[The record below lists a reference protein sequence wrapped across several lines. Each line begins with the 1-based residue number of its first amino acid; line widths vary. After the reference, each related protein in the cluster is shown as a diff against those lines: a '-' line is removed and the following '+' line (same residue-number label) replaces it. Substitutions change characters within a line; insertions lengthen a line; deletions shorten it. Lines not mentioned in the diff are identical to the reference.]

1 MNLLKEAFPLKYWRG
16 YLTAA
21 IFGFFS
27 WALIQFAKTHDKV
40 IDMVYPYVT
49 RMAQTFLA
57 EWSAG
62 ADYLLW
68 QVVLVVFAVV
78 VLATVV
84 LMIVFRWNPIQWF
97 GWVLASIAIVFT
109 LHTGLYGL
117 NYYAGP
123 ISDDIR
129 LTESEYNLEQLEA
142 AALYYRDKA
151 NALAAE
157 VDRAGDGSVQFP
169 EFAQMADMAG
179 DGFDKLVYDQYLSVF
194 AGSKVPVKQLGWADA
209 FTAAGI
215 TSLHIPLTG
224 EAAVNPQI
232 PAVSLPFT
240 ICEVMAN
247 RMCISIERDSL
258 FAAFLACG
266 ANESTDFRYSA
277 YFMAYYYCMDG
288 IRSMNTIPSNAAMVR
303 VSEGESDMLRR
314 DMAAYEEFFRVNQKD
329 DKKALAD
336 KAGSILGEKDAN
348 VAENFTDL
356 LVSWHIQEVVIPSQV
371 VEEIPF
377 DPMDETQVDLT
388 VIPTPT
394 ETEGTEE

>member
-1 MNLLKEAFPLKYWRG
+1 MKYWRG

-27 WALIQFAKTHDKV
+27 WALIEFAKSHDKV

-49 RMAQTFLA
+49 RMTQTFLA
-57 EWSAG
+57 QWSAG
-62 ADYLLW
+62 TDFLLW
-68 QVVLVVFAVV
+68 QLLLVVFAVV

-84 LMIVFRWNPIQWF
+84 LMIVFKWNPVQWF
-97 GWVLASIAIVFT
+97 GWVLAAAAIVFT
-109 LHTGLYGL
+109 LHTGIYGL
-117 NYYAGP
+117 NNYAGP

-151 NALAAE
+151 NALAAQ
-157 VDRAGDGSVQFP
+157 VSRGDDGSVQFP
-169 EFAQMADMAG
+169 GFDQMALMAG

-194 AGSKVPVKQLGWADA
+194 AGSKVPVKKLGWADA
-209 FTAAGI
+209 FTSAGI
-215 TSLHIPLTG
+215 TSLHMPLTG

-240 ICEVMAN
+240 ICEAMAN
-247 RMCISIERDSL
+247 RMCISIDRDAL
-258 FAAFLACG
+258 FAAFLACE
-266 ANESTDFRYSA
+266 ANGSTDFRYSA
-277 YFMAYYYCMDG
+277 YFMAYYYCMDA
-288 IRSMNTIPSNAAMVR
+288 IRTMNTIPSNAAMVR
-303 VSEGESDMLRR
+303 VQEGEIDLLRR
-314 DMAAYEEFFRVNQKD
+314 DLDAYEEFFRLNRKD

-336 KAGSILGEKDAN
+336 KASNILGEKDAY

>member
-1 MNLLKEAFPLKYWRG
+1 MKYWRG

-62 ADYLLW
+62 TDLLLW
-68 QVVLVVFAVV
+68 QVILVVFAVV

-84 LMIVFRWNPIQWF
+84 LMIVFRWNPVQWL
-97 GWVLASIAIVFT
+97 GWVLASVAIVFT

-151 NALAAE
+151 NDLAGK
-157 VDRAGDGSVQFP
+157 VNRGSDGGVQFP
-169 EFAQMADMAG
+169 TFAQMADMAG
-179 DGFDKLVYDQYLSVF
+179 SGFDTLVYDQYLSVF
-194 AGSKVPVKQLGWADA
+194 AGSKVPVKELGWADV
-209 FTAAGI
+209 FTAAGV
-215 TSLHIPLTG
+215 TSLHMPLTG

-240 ICEVMAN
+240 ICEAMAN
-247 RMCISIERDSL
+247 RMCISIERDAL
-258 FAAFLACG
+258 FAAFLACD

-277 YFMAYYYCMDG
+277 YFMAYYYCMDA

-314 DMAAYEEFFRVNQKD
+314 DLDAYEEFFRVNQKD

-336 KAGSILGEKDAN
+336 KAGSILGEKDAH
-348 VAENFTDL
+348 VAANFTDL

>member
-1 MNLLKEAFPLKYWRG
+1 MKYWRG

-49 RMAQTFLA
+49 RMTQTFLA

-62 ADYLLW
+62 TDLLLW
-68 QVVLVVFAVV
+68 QAVLVVFAVV

-84 LMIVFRWNPIQWF
+84 LMIVFKWNPIQWF
-97 GWVLASIAIVFT
+97 GWVLASVAIVFT

-151 NALAAE
+151 NDLAGQ
-157 VDRAGDGSVQFP
+157 VIRSGDGSVQFP
-169 EFAQMADMAG
+169 TFEQMADMAG
-179 DGFDKLVYDQYLSVF
+179 SGFDTLVYDKYLSVF

-209 FTAAGI
+209 FTAAGV
-215 TSLHIPLTG
+215 TSVHIPLTG

-232 PAVSLPFT
+232 PAVSLPFA

-247 RMCISIERDSL
+247 RMCISIDRDAL
-258 FAAFLACG
+258 FAAFLACD
-266 ANESTDFRYSA
+266 ANESTDFRYSG
-277 YFMAYYYCMDG
+277 YFMAYYYCMDA
-288 IRSMNTIPSNAAMVR
+288 IRTMNTIPSNAAMVR
-303 VSEGESDMLRR
+303 VAEGASDLLRA
-314 DMAAYEEFFRVNQKD
+314 DLDAYEEFFRVNQKD

-336 KAGSILGEKDAN
+336 KASHILGEKDAF

>member
-1 MNLLKEAFPLKYWRG
+1 LKYWRG

-27 WALIQFAKTHDKV
+27 WALIEFAKSHDKV

-49 RMAQTFLA
+49 RMTQTFLA
-57 EWSAG
+57 QWSAG
-62 ADYLLW
+62 TDFLLW
-68 QVVLVVFAVV
+68 QLLLVVFAVV

-84 LMIVFRWNPIQWF
+84 LMIVFKWNPVQWF
-97 GWVLASIAIVFT
+97 GWVLAAAAIVFT
-109 LHTGLYGL
+109 LHTGIYGL
-117 NYYAGP
+117 NNYAGP

-151 NALAAE
+151 NALAAQ
-157 VDRAGDGSVQFP
+157 VSRGDDGSVQFP
-169 EFAQMADMAG
+169 GFDQMALMAG

-194 AGSKVPVKQLGWADA
+194 AGSKVPVKKLGWADA
-209 FTAAGI
+209 FTSAGI
-215 TSLHIPLTG
+215 TSLHMPLTG
-224 EAAVNPQI
+224 KAAVNPQI
-232 PAVSLPFT
+232 PTVSLPFT
-240 ICEVMAN
+240 ICEAMAN
-247 RMCISIERDSL
+247 RMCISIDRDAL
-258 FAAFLACG
+258 FAAFLACE
-266 ANESTDFRYSA
+266 ANGSTDFRYSA
-277 YFMAYYYCMDG
+277 YFMAYYYCMDA
-288 IRSMNTIPSNAAMVR
+288 IRTMNTIPSNAAMVR
-303 VSEGESDMLRR
+303 VQEGEIDLLRR
-314 DMAAYEEFFRVNQKD
+314 DLDAYEEFFRLNRKD

-336 KAGSILGEKDAN
+336 KASNILGEKDAY

>member
-1 MNLLKEAFPLKYWRG
+1 MKYWRG

-27 WALIQFAKTHDKV
+27 WALIEFAKSHDKV

-49 RMAQTFLA
+49 RMTQTFLA
-57 EWSAG
+57 QWSAG
-62 ADYLLW
+62 TDFLLW
-68 QVVLVVFAVV
+68 QLLLVVFAVV

-84 LMIVFRWNPIQWF
+84 LMIVFKWNPVQWF
-97 GWVLASIAIVFT
+97 GWVLAAAAIVFT
-109 LHTGLYGL
+109 LHTGIYGL
-117 NYYAGP
+117 NNYAGP

-151 NALAAE
+151 NALAAQ
-157 VDRAGDGSVQFP
+157 VSRGDDGSVQFP
-169 EFAQMADMAG
+169 GFDQMALMAG

-194 AGSKVPVKQLGWADA
+194 AGSKVPVKKLGWADA
-209 FTAAGI
+209 FTSAGI
-215 TSLHIPLTG
+215 TSLHMPLTG

-232 PAVSLPFT
+232 PTVSLPFT
-240 ICEVMAN
+240 ICEAMAN
-247 RMCISIERDSL
+247 RMCISIDRDAL
-258 FAAFLACG
+258 FAAFLACE
-266 ANESTDFRYSA
+266 ANGSTDFRYSA
-277 YFMAYYYCMDG
+277 YFMAYYYCMDA
-288 IRSMNTIPSNAAMVR
+288 IRTMNTIPSNAAMVR
-303 VSEGESDMLRR
+303 VQEGEIDLLRR
-314 DMAAYEEFFRVNQKD
+314 DLDAYEEFFRLNRKD

-336 KAGSILGEKDAN
+336 KASNILGEKDAY

>member
-1 MNLLKEAFPLKYWRG
+1 LKYWRG

-27 WALIQFAKTHDKV
+27 WALIEFAKSHDKV

-49 RMAQTFLA
+49 RMTQTFLA
-57 EWSAG
+57 QWSAG
-62 ADYLLW
+62 TDFLLW
-68 QVVLVVFAVV
+68 QLLLVVFAVV

-84 LMIVFRWNPIQWF
+84 LMIVFKWNPVQWF
-97 GWVLASIAIVFT
+97 GWVLAAAAIVFT
-109 LHTGLYGL
+109 LHTGIYGL
-117 NYYAGP
+117 NNYAGP

-151 NALAAE
+151 NALAAQ
-157 VDRAGDGSVQFP
+157 VSRGDDGSVQFP
-169 EFAQMADMAG
+169 GFDQMALMAG

-194 AGSKVPVKQLGWADA
+194 AGSKVPVKKLGWADA
-209 FTAAGI
+209 FTSAGI
-215 TSLHIPLTG
+215 TSLHMPLTG

-232 PAVSLPFT
+232 PTVSLPFT
-240 ICEVMAN
+240 ICEAMAN
-247 RMCISIERDSL
+247 RMCISIDRDAL
-258 FAAFLACG
+258 FAAFLACE
-266 ANESTDFRYSA
+266 ANNSTDFRYSA
-277 YFMAYYYCMDG
+277 YFMAYYYCMDA
-288 IRSMNTIPSNAAMVR
+288 IRTMNTIPSNAAMVR
-303 VSEGESDMLRR
+303 VQEGEIDLLRR
-314 DMAAYEEFFRVNQKD
+314 DLDAYEEFFRLNRKD

-336 KAGSILGEKDAN
+336 KASNILGEKDAY

>member
-1 MNLLKEAFPLKYWRG
+1 LKYWRG

-27 WALIQFAKTHDKV
+27 WALIEFAKSHDKV

-49 RMAQTFLA
+49 RMTQTFLA
-57 EWSAG
+57 QWSAG
-62 ADYLLW
+62 TDFLLW
-68 QVVLVVFAVV
+68 QLLLVVFAVV

-84 LMIVFRWNPIQWF
+84 LMIVFKWNPVQWF
-97 GWVLASIAIVFT
+97 GWVLAAAAIVFT
-109 LHTGLYGL
+109 LHTGIYGL
-117 NYYAGP
+117 NNYAGP

-151 NALAAE
+151 NALAAQ
-157 VDRAGDGSVQFP
+157 VSRGDDGSVRFP
-169 EFAQMADMAG
+169 GFDQMALMAG

-194 AGSKVPVKQLGWADA
+194 AGSKVPVKKLGWADA
-209 FTAAGI
+209 FTSAGI
-215 TSLHIPLTG
+215 TSLHMPLTG

-232 PAVSLPFT
+232 PTVSLPFT
-240 ICEVMAN
+240 ICEAMAN
-247 RMCISIERDSL
+247 RMCISIDRDAL
-258 FAAFLACG
+258 FAAFLACE
-266 ANESTDFRYSA
+266 ANGSTDFRYSA
-277 YFMAYYYCMDG
+277 YFMAYYYCMDA
-288 IRSMNTIPSNAAMVR
+288 IRTMNTIPSNAAMVR
-303 VSEGESDMLRR
+303 VQEGEIDLLRR
-314 DMAAYEEFFRVNQKD
+314 DLDAYEEFFRLNRKD

-336 KAGSILGEKDAN
+336 KASNILGEKDAY

>member
-1 MNLLKEAFPLKYWRG
+1 LKYWRG

-27 WALIQFAKTHDKV
+27 WALIEFAKSHDKV

-49 RMAQTFLA
+49 RMTQTFLA
-57 EWSAG
+57 QWSAG
-62 ADYLLW
+62 TDFLLW
-68 QVVLVVFAVV
+68 QLLLVVFAVV

-84 LMIVFRWNPIQWF
+84 LMIVFKWNPVQWF
-97 GWVLASIAIVFT
+97 GWVLAAAAIVIT
-109 LHTGLYGL
+109 LHTGIYGL
-117 NYYAGP
+117 NNYAGP

-151 NALAAE
+151 NALAAQ
-157 VDRAGDGSVQFP
+157 VSRGDDGSVQFP
-169 EFAQMADMAG
+169 GFDQMALMAG

-194 AGSKVPVKQLGWADA
+194 AGSKVPVKKLGWADA
-209 FTAAGI
+209 FTSAGI
-215 TSLHIPLTG
+215 TSLHMPLTG

-232 PAVSLPFT
+232 PTVSLPFT
-240 ICEVMAN
+240 ICEAMAN
-247 RMCISIERDSL
+247 RMCISIDRDAL
-258 FAAFLACG
+258 FAAFLACE
-266 ANESTDFRYSA
+266 ANGSTDFRYSA
-277 YFMAYYYCMDG
+277 YFMAYYYCMDA
-288 IRSMNTIPSNAAMVR
+288 IRTMNTIPSNAAMVR
-303 VSEGESDMLRR
+303 VQEGEIDLLRR
-314 DMAAYEEFFRVNQKD
+314 DLDAYEEFFRLNRKD

-336 KAGSILGEKDAN
+336 KASNILGEKDAY

>member
-1 MNLLKEAFPLKYWRG
+1 LKYWRG

-27 WALIQFAKTHDKV
+27 WALIEFAKSHDKV

-49 RMAQTFLA
+49 RMTQTFLA
-57 EWSAG
+57 QWSAG
-62 ADYLLW
+62 TDFLLW
-68 QVVLVVFAVV
+68 QLLLVVFAVV

-84 LMIVFRWNPIQWF
+84 LMIVFKWNPVQWF
-97 GWVLASIAIVFT
+97 GWVLAAAAIVFT
-109 LHTGLYGL
+109 LHTGIYGL
-117 NYYAGP
+117 NNYAGP

-151 NALAAE
+151 NALAAQ
-157 VDRAGDGSVQFP
+157 VSRGDDGSVQFP
-169 EFAQMADMAG
+169 GFDQMALMAG

-194 AGSKVPVKQLGWADA
+194 AGSKVPVKKLGWADA
-209 FTAAGI
+209 FTSAGI
-215 TSLHIPLTG
+215 TSLHMPLTG

-232 PAVSLPFT
+232 PTVSLPFT
-240 ICEVMAN
+240 ICEAMAN
-247 RMCISIERDSL
+247 RMCISIDRDAL
-258 FAAFLACG
+258 FAAFLACE
-266 ANESTDFRYSA
+266 ANGSTDFRYSA
-277 YFMAYYYCMDG
+277 YFMAYYYCMDA
-288 IRSMNTIPSNAAMVR
+288 IRTMNTIPSNAAMVR
-303 VSEGESDMLRR
+303 VQEGEIDLLRR
-314 DMAAYEEFFRVNQKD
+314 DLDAYEEFFRLNRKD

-336 KAGSILGEKDAN
+336 KASNILGEKDAY

-377 DPMDETQVDLT
+377 DPLDETQVDLT

>member
-1 MNLLKEAFPLKYWRG
+1 MKYWRG

-27 WALIQFAKTHDKV
+27 WALIEFAKSHDKV

-49 RMAQTFLA
+49 RMTQTFLA
-57 EWSAG
+57 QWSAG
-62 ADYLLW
+62 TDFLLW
-68 QVVLVVFAVV
+68 QLLLVVFAVV

-84 LMIVFRWNPIQWF
+84 LMIVFKWNPVQWF
-97 GWVLASIAIVFT
+97 GWVLAAAAIVFT
-109 LHTGLYGL
+109 LHTGIYGL
-117 NYYAGP
+117 NNYAGP

-151 NALAAE
+151 NALAAQ
-157 VDRAGDGSVQFP
+157 VSRGDDDSVQFP
-169 EFAQMADMAG
+169 GFDQMALMAG

-194 AGSKVPVKQLGWADA
+194 AGSKVPVKKLGWADA
-209 FTAAGI
+209 FTSAGI
-215 TSLHIPLTG
+215 TSLHMPLTG

-232 PAVSLPFT
+232 PTVSLPFT
-240 ICEVMAN
+240 ICEAMAN
-247 RMCISIERDSL
+247 RMCISIDRDAL
-258 FAAFLACG
+258 FAAFLACE
-266 ANESTDFRYSA
+266 ANGSTDFRYSA
-277 YFMAYYYCMDG
+277 YFMAYYYCMDA
-288 IRSMNTIPSNAAMVR
+288 IRTMNTIPSNAAMVR
-303 VSEGESDMLRR
+303 VQEGEIDLLRR
-314 DMAAYEEFFRVNQKD
+314 DLDAYEEFFRLNRKD

-336 KAGSILGEKDAN
+336 KASNILGEKDAY

>member
-1 MNLLKEAFPLKYWRG
+1 MKYWRG

-27 WALIQFAKTHDKV
+27 WALIEFAKSHDKV

-49 RMAQTFLA
+49 RMTQTFLA
-57 EWSAG
+57 QWSAG
-62 ADYLLW
+62 TDFLLW
-68 QVVLVVFAVV
+68 QLLLVVFAVV

-84 LMIVFRWNPIQWF
+84 LMIVFKWNPVQWF
-97 GWVLASIAIVFT
+97 GWVLAAAAIVFT
-109 LHTGLYGL
+109 LHTGIYGL
-117 NYYAGP
+117 NNYAGP

-151 NALAAE
+151 NALAAQ
-157 VDRAGDGSVQFP
+157 VSRGDDGSVQFP
-169 EFAQMADMAG
+169 GFDQMALMAG

-194 AGSKVPVKQLGWADA
+194 AGSKVPVKKLGWADA
-209 FTAAGI
+209 FTSAGI
-215 TSLHIPLTG
+215 TSLHMPLTG

-232 PAVSLPFT
+232 PTVSLPFT
-240 ICEVMAN
+240 ICEAMAN
-247 RMCISIERDSL
+247 RMCISIDRDAL
-258 FAAFLACG
+258 FAAFLACE
-266 ANESTDFRYSA
+266 ANNSTDFCYSA
-277 YFMAYYYCMDG
+277 YFMAYYYCMDA
-288 IRSMNTIPSNAAMVR
+288 IRTMNTIPSNAAMVR
-303 VSEGESDMLRR
+303 VQEGEIDLLRR
-314 DMAAYEEFFRVNQKD
+314 DLDAYEEFFRLNRKD

-336 KAGSILGEKDAN
+336 KASNILGEKDAY

>member
-1 MNLLKEAFPLKYWRG
+1 MKYWRG

-27 WALIQFAKTHDKV
+27 WALIEFAKSHDKV

-49 RMAQTFLA
+49 RMTQTFLA
-57 EWSAG
+57 QWSAG
-62 ADYLLW
+62 TDFLLW
-68 QVVLVVFAVV
+68 QLLLVVFAVV

-84 LMIVFRWNPIQWF
+84 LMIVFKWNPIQWF
-97 GWVLASIAIVFT
+97 GWVLAAAAIVFT
-109 LHTGLYGL
+109 LHTGIYGL
-117 NYYAGP
+117 NNYAGP

-151 NALAAE
+151 NALAAQ
-157 VDRAGDGSVQFP
+157 VSRGDDGSVQFP
-169 EFAQMADMAG
+169 GFDQMALMAG

-194 AGSKVPVKQLGWADA
+194 AGSKVPVKKLGWADA
-209 FTAAGI
+209 FTSAGI
-215 TSLHIPLTG
+215 TSLHMPLTG

-232 PAVSLPFT
+232 PTVSLPFT
-240 ICEVMAN
+240 ICEAMAN
-247 RMCISIERDSL
+247 RMCISIDRDAL
-258 FAAFLACG
+258 FAAFLACE
-266 ANESTDFRYSA
+266 ANGSTDFRYSA
-277 YFMAYYYCMDG
+277 YFMAYYYCMDA
-288 IRSMNTIPSNAAMVR
+288 IRTMNTIPSNAAMVR
-303 VSEGESDMLRR
+303 VQEGEIDLLRR
-314 DMAAYEEFFRVNQKD
+314 DLDAYEEFFRLNRKD

-336 KAGSILGEKDAN
+336 KASNILGEKDAY

>member
-1 MNLLKEAFPLKYWRG
+1 MKYWRG
-16 YLTAA
+16 YLTAV

-27 WALIQFAKTHDKV
+27 WALTEFAKNHDKV

-49 RMAQTFLA
+49 RMVQTFLA

-62 ADYLLW
+62 TDLLLW
-68 QVVLVVFAVV
+68 QLVLVVFAVV

-84 LMIVFRWNPIQWF
+84 LMIVFKWNPIQWF
-97 GWVLASIAIVFT
+97 GWVLAAAAIVFT
-109 LHTGLYGL
+109 LHTGIYGL
-117 NYYAGP
+117 NNFAGP

-129 LTESEYNLEQLEA
+129 LTESEYNLEQLED

-151 NALAAE
+151 NALAAQ
-157 VDRAGDGSVQFP
+157 VSRGADGAVQFP
-169 EFAQMADMAG
+169 AFAQMADMAG
-179 DGFDKLVYDQYLSVF
+179 SGFDTLVYDRYLSVF
-194 AGSKVPVKQLGWADA
+194 AGSKVPVKELGWADA
-209 FTAAGI
+209 FTSAGV

-240 ICEVMAN
+240 ICEAMAN
-247 RMCISIERDSL
+247 RMCISIERDAL
-258 FAAFLACG
+258 FAAFLACE

-277 YFMAYYYCMDG
+277 YFMAYYYCMDA
-288 IRSMNTIPSNAAMVR
+288 IRTMNTIPSNASMVR
-303 VSEGESDMLRR
+303 VEAGESDLLRR
-314 DMAAYEEFFRVNQKD
+314 DLDNYENFFRTRQQDN
-329 DKKALAD
+329 KKALAD
-336 KAGSILGEKDAN
+336 KAGSILAEKDAH

-356 LVSWHIQEVVIPSQV
+356 LVSWHIQEIVLPSQV
-371 VEEIPF
+371 VEELPF
-377 DPMDETQVDLT
+377 DPMDESQVDLT

>member
-1 MNLLKEAFPLKYWRG
+1 MKYWRG

-27 WALIQFAKTHDKV
+27 WALIEFAKSHDKV

-49 RMAQTFLA
+49 RMTQTFLA
-57 EWSAG
+57 QWSAG
-62 ADYLLW
+62 TDFLLW
-68 QVVLVVFAVV
+68 QLLLVVFAVV

-84 LMIVFRWNPIQWF
+84 LMIVFKWNPVQWF
-97 GWVLASIAIVFT
+97 GWVLAGAAIVFT
-109 LHTGLYGL
+109 LHTGIYGL
-117 NYYAGP
+117 NNYAGP

-151 NALAAE
+151 NALAAQ
-157 VDRAGDGSVQFP
+157 VSRGDDGSVQFP
-169 EFAQMADMAG
+169 GFDQMALMAG

-194 AGSKVPVKQLGWADA
+194 AGSKVPVKKLGWADA
-209 FTAAGI
+209 FTSAGI
-215 TSLHIPLTG
+215 TSLHMPLTG

-240 ICEVMAN
+240 ICEAMAN
-247 RMCISIERDSL
+247 RMCISIDRDAL
-258 FAAFLACG
+258 FAAFLACE
-266 ANESTDFRYSA
+266 ANNSTDFRYSA
-277 YFMAYYYCMDG
+277 YFMAYYYCMDA
-288 IRSMNTIPSNAAMVR
+288 IRTMNTIPSNAAMVR
-303 VSEGESDMLRR
+303 VQEGEIDLLRR
-314 DMAAYEEFFRVNQKD
+314 DLDAYEEFFRLNRKD

-336 KAGSILGEKDAN
+336 KASNILGEKDAY

>member
-1 MNLLKEAFPLKYWRG
+1 LKYWRG

-27 WALIQFAKTHDKV
+27 WALIEFAKSHDKV

-49 RMAQTFLA
+49 RMTQTFLA
-57 EWSAG
+57 QWSAG
-62 ADYLLW
+62 TDFLLW
-68 QVVLVVFAVV
+68 QLLLVVFAVV

-84 LMIVFRWNPIQWF
+84 LMIVFKWNPIQWF
-97 GWVLASIAIVFT
+97 GWVLAAAAIVFT
-109 LHTGLYGL
+109 LHTGIYGL
-117 NYYAGP
+117 NNYAGP

-151 NALAAE
+151 NALAAQ
-157 VDRAGDGSVQFP
+157 VSRGDDGSVQFP
-169 EFAQMADMAG
+169 GFDQMALMAG

-194 AGSKVPVKQLGWADA
+194 AGSKVPVKKLGWADA
-209 FTAAGI
+209 FTSAGI
-215 TSLHIPLTG
+215 TSLHMPLTG

-232 PAVSLPFT
+232 PTVSLPFT
-240 ICEVMAN
+240 ICEAMAN
-247 RMCISIERDSL
+247 RMCISIDRDAL
-258 FAAFLACG
+258 FAAFLACE
-266 ANESTDFRYSA
+266 ANGSTDFRYSA
-277 YFMAYYYCMDG
+277 YFMAYYYCMDA
-288 IRSMNTIPSNAAMVR
+288 IRTMNTIPSNAAMVR
-303 VSEGESDMLRR
+303 VQEGEIDLLRR
-314 DMAAYEEFFRVNQKD
+314 DLDAYEEFFRLNRKD

-336 KAGSILGEKDAN
+336 KASNILGEKDAY

>member
-1 MNLLKEAFPLKYWRG
+1 
-16 YLTAA
+16 LTAA

-49 RMAQTFLA
+49 RMVQTFLA

-62 ADYLLW
+62 TDYLLW

-84 LMIVFRWNPIQWF
+84 LMIVFKWNPVQWF
-97 GWVLASIAIVFT
+97 GWVLAAAAIVFT
-109 LHTGLYGL
+109 LHTGIYGL
-117 NYYAGP
+117 NNYAGP

-151 NALAAE
+151 NALAAQ
-157 VDRAGDGSVQFP
+157 VSRGDDGSVQFP
-169 EFAQMADMAG
+169 GFDQMALMAG

-194 AGSKVPVKQLGWADA
+194 AGSKVPVKKLGWADA
-209 FTAAGI
+209 FTSAGI
-215 TSLHIPLTG
+215 TSLHMPLTG

-232 PAVSLPFT
+232 PTVSLPFT
-240 ICEVMAN
+240 ICEAMAN
-247 RMCISIERDSL
+247 RMCISIDRDAL
-258 FAAFLACG
+258 FAAFLACE
-266 ANESTDFRYSA
+266 ANGSTDFRYSA
-277 YFMAYYYCMDG
+277 YFMAYYYCMDA
-288 IRSMNTIPSNAAMVR
+288 IRTMNTIPSNAAMVR
-303 VSEGESDMLRR
+303 VQEGEIDLLRR
-314 DMAAYEEFFRVNQKD
+314 DLDAYEEFFRLNRKD

-336 KAGSILGEKDAN
+336 KASNILGEKDAY

>member
-1 MNLLKEAFPLKYWRG
+1 MKYWRG

-27 WALIQFAKTHDKV
+27 WALIEFAKTHDKV

-49 RMAQTFLA
+49 RMTQTFLA
-57 EWSAG
+57 QWSAG
-62 ADYLLW
+62 TDFLLW
-68 QVVLVVFAVV
+68 QLVLVVFAVV

-84 LMIVFRWNPIQWF
+84 LMIVFKWNPVQWF
-97 GWVLASIAIVFT
+97 GWVLACAAIVFT
-109 LHTGLYGL
+109 LHTGIYGL
-117 NYYAGP
+117 NNYAGP

-151 NALAAE
+151 NALAAQ
-157 VDRAGDGSVQFP
+157 VSRGDDGSVQFP
-169 EFAQMADMAG
+169 GFEQMAQMAG
-179 DGFDKLVYDQYLSVF
+179 DGFDTLVYDQYLSVF
-194 AGSKVPVKQLGWADA
+194 AGSKVPVKKLGWADA
-209 FTAAGI
+209 FTSAGI
-215 TSLHIPLTG
+215 TSLHMPLTG

-240 ICEVMAN
+240 ICEAMVN
-247 RMCISIERDSL
+247 RMCISIERDAL
-258 FAAFLACG
+258 FAAFLACEV
-266 ANESTDFRYSA
+266 NSSTDFRYSA
-277 YFMAYYYCMDG
+277 YFMAYYYCMDA
-288 IRSMNTIPSNAAMVR
+288 IRTMNTIPSNAAMVR
-303 VSEGESDMLRR
+303 VQEGESDLLRR
-314 DMAAYEEFFRVNQKD
+314 DLDAYEEFFRVNRKD

-336 KAGSILGEKDAN
+336 KASNILGEKDAY

-356 LVSWHIQEVVIPSQV
+356 LVSWHIQEVVIPAQV

>member
-1 MNLLKEAFPLKYWRG
+1 LKYWRG

-27 WALIQFAKTHDKV
+27 WALIEFAKSHDKV

-49 RMAQTFLA
+49 RMTQTFLA
-57 EWSAG
+57 QWSAG
-62 ADYLLW
+62 TDFLLW
-68 QVVLVVFAVV
+68 QLLLVVFAVV

-84 LMIVFRWNPIQWF
+84 LMIVFKWNPVQWF
-97 GWVLASIAIVFT
+97 GWVLAAAAIVFT
-109 LHTGLYGL
+109 LHTGIYGL
-117 NYYAGP
+117 NNYAGP

-151 NALAAE
+151 NALAAQ
-157 VDRAGDGSVQFP
+157 VSRGDDGSVQFP
-169 EFAQMADMAG
+169 GFDQMALMAG

-194 AGSKVPVKQLGWADA
+194 AGSKVPVKKLGWADA
-209 FTAAGI
+209 FTSAGI
-215 TSLHIPLTG
+215 TSLHMPLTG

-232 PAVSLPFT
+232 PTVSLPFT
-240 ICEVMAN
+240 ICEAMAN
-247 RMCISIERDSL
+247 RMCISIDRDAL
-258 FAAFLACG
+258 FAAFLACE
-266 ANESTDFRYSA
+266 ANGSTDFRYSA
-277 YFMAYYYCMDG
+277 YFMAYYYCMDA
-288 IRSMNTIPSNAAMVR
+288 IRTMNTIPSNAAMVR
-303 VSEGESDMLRR
+303 VQEGEIDLLRR
-314 DMAAYEEFFRVNQKD
+314 DLDAYEEFFRLNRKD

-336 KAGSILGEKDAN
+336 KASNILGEKDAY

>member
-1 MNLLKEAFPLKYWRG
+1 MKYWRG

-49 RMAQTFLA
+49 RMTQTFLA

-62 ADYLLW
+62 TDLLLW
-68 QVVLVVFAVV
+68 QAVLVVFAVV

-97 GWVLASIAIVFT
+97 GWVLAAVAIVFT

-117 NYYAGP
+117 NNYAGP

-142 AALYYRDKA
+142 AAVYYRDKA
-151 NALAAE
+151 NALAGQ
-157 VDRAGDGSVQFP
+157 VDRGSDGSVLFP
-169 EFAQMADMAG
+169 TFEQLADMAG
-179 DGFDKLVYDQYLSVF
+179 SGFDTLVYDKYLSVF
-194 AGSKVPVKQLGWADA
+194 AGSKVPVKQLGWADV
-209 FTAAGI
+209 FTAAGV

-240 ICEVMAN
+240 ICEAMAN
-247 RMCISIERDSL
+247 RMCISIDRDAL
-258 FAAFLACG
+258 FAAFLACD
-266 ANESTDFRYSA
+266 ANESTDFRYSG
-277 YFMAYYYCMDG
+277 YFMAYYYCMDA
-288 IRSMNTIPSNAAMVR
+288 IRTMNTIPSNAAMVR
-303 VSEGESDMLRR
+303 VAEGESAQLRA
-314 DMAAYEEFFRVNQKD
+314 DLDAYEEFFRVNLKD

-336 KAGSILGEKDAN
+336 KASNILGEKDAF

-356 LVSWHIQEVVIPSQV
+356 LVSWHIQEVVIPSQA
-371 VEEIPF
+371 VEELPF

-388 VIPTPT
+388 VNPTPT
-394 ETEGTEE
+394 ETEGTEQ